1 MQVKAKFRV
10 LSKHSGLYYSNSVPR
25 AYWLSNFTVVNNH
38 LESLF

>member
-10 LSKHSGLYYSNSVPR
+10 LSKHYGLYYSNRGPK
-25 AYWLSNFTVVNNH
+25 AYWLSNFTVVNNY